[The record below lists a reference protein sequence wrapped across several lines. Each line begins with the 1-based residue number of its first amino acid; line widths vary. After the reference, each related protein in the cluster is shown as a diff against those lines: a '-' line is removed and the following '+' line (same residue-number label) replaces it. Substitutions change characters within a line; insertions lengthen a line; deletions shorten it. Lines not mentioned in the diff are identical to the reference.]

1 VVELKLRAVHG
12 YVQQEKKS
20 IAILES
26 TIIPDDEFL
35 RELVIPVE
43 HRRLKARI
51 VLVFQWDEEAE

>member
-1 VVELKLRAVHG
+1 
-12 YVQQEKKS
+12 VQQEKKS

-51 VLVFQWDEEAE
+51 VLVFQWDEDAE